1 MNKRIGFIWFKFLGF
16 NAFMNIKAISLIEL
30 MISIMVVGIMFLS
43 FFGLE
48 TFSYKQ
54 ILGADRRTKV
64 QNSLDYS
71 LEHMSKYVQQANG
84 NFSRNAIQYYGTTGF
99 SVYVDLVT
107 AGHTPND
114 TSDDSEIRYELPIGS
129 NTLTATCIPH
139 DGLSSCASVITG
151 TLSDKIISGVAAD
164 TLIPDTGDPYNTPYT
179 GPTSGFYIKIGTDI
193 YSLGTFVDI
202 GLVGRYYPNVTPTDS
217 TRLTNP
223 QVAMKTRLICNNSST
238 N

>member
-16 NAFMNIKAISLIEL
+16 NGLRNIKAISLIEL
-30 MISIMVVGIMFLS
+30 LISIMVVGIMFLS

-54 ILGADRRTKV
+54 ILSADRRTKV
-64 QNSLDYS
+64 QNSLAYC

-107 AGHTPND
+107 AGHTFND
-114 TSDDSEIRYELPIGS
+114 TSDDSEIRYTLSG
-129 NTLTATCIPH
+129 NTLTATCTPH
-139 DGLSSCASVITG
+139 DGFSSCSSIITG
-151 TLSDKIISGVAAD
+151 TLSDKIISGVAIN
-164 TLIPDTGDPYNTPYT
+164 TTIPDTGDPYNSPYT
-179 GPTSGFYIKIGTDI
+179 GPTSGFYINIGTATD
-193 YSLGTFVDI
+193 SLGTFVDI
-202 GLVGRYYPNVTPTDS
+202 GLVGRYYPNVTPTEG